1 MILVASCRQATAPSV
16 PHLDSSMVTGD
27 AAAALQPDGR
37 FTLPDSIV
45 SPPGEIA
52 ESDARFVAQEIVR
65 HFGPSLRD
73 GMSRDR
79 GVPVD
84 PYALRPCDR
93 AIHAAS
99 PVEHAEPVPSEQ
111 ARRVFGSHWVVAM
124 CDPSAQPAALVSF
137 SSLALDLLES
147 LREASEILP
156 WGGADINVFGVPMDQ
171 AMVALLSPEAAAAA
185 AYWRTGLRIAA
196 VPTVMMAP
204 LPDAPSVIRWRVR
217 LEREARFIGERRGDS
232 RRTASVMIGFVHSF
246 RETDL
251 VENVSDVSLLRTW
264 TDRDGTPIRLSF
276 LPQAPIDLERLT
288 LASR

>member
-1 MILVASCRQATAPSV
+1 
-16 PHLDSSMVTGD
+16 MVTGD

-37 FTLPDSIV
+37 FTLPDSLLR
-45 SPPGEIA
+45 PLGEIA

-65 HFGPSLRD
+65 HFGPSLRE
-73 GMSRDR
+73 GLSRDR
-79 GVPVD
+79 GASVEPL
-84 PYALRPCDR
+84 ALRPCDR

-99 PVEHAEPVPSEQ
+99 PIEHAEPSPSEQ
-111 ARRVFGSHWVVAM
+111 ARRVLESHWVVAM
-124 CDPSAQPAALVSF
+124 CDASARPAALVSF

-147 LREASEILP
+147 LREANEILP
-156 WGGADINVFGVPMDQ
+156 WAGADINVYGLPIDQ
-171 AMVALLSPEAAAAA
+171 STTALLSPEVAAAA
-185 AYWRTGLRIAA
+185 AYSRTGLRIAA
-196 VPTVMMAP
+196 VPTVTMAP

-217 LEREARFIGERRGDS
+217 LEREARFVGNRRGDS
-232 RRTASVMIGFVHSF
+232 RLTASVMIGFVHSF

-264 TDRDGTPIRLSF
+264 TDHDGKPIRLRF